1 MIIYSILRFV
11 SHFKIIPFEDEN
23 GNNTLVR
30 PEMRRVFTEHRDDQ
44 SKKESIERARRVK
57 AMEQFQKDVLN
68 SGEDWESHHGSGM
81 QWIFRFDVMT
91 IV

>member
-1 MIIYSILRFV
+1 MRVYSNMRYL
-11 SHFKIIPFEDEN
+11 SHFKIVPFEDEN
-23 GNNTLVR
+23 GNNSLVR
-30 PEMRRVFTEHRDDQ
+30 PEMRRMFTEHRDDQ

-81 QWIFRFDVMT
+81 QLILRFYLMINV
-91 IV
+91 